1 MINGRI
7 TVTNF
12 QRRTNIMAVVNPNYI
27 PWPYLSKLC
36 SKFKSAQDYKLYP
49 GLIRNLNSKT
59 CILTFYYCYYIYKKR
74 VIWREE
80 ESTLITS
87 LVRKYYSYIASIIY
101 FPTSDFIVQKILLG
115 NFFENFDSNA
125 WNSDTSNYAQLVI
138 RIRRNGK
145 AKFRQTFPLPLPLK
159 NRENVKFD
167 GITNFPQHST
177 SIDHSRT
184 GWIRVLRVRS
194 KVIVKISA
202 RDSRMRW

>member
-59 CILTFYYCYYIYKKR
+59 CILTFYYCYYIYEKR

-80 ESTLITS
+80 ELTLITS

-145 AKFRQTFPLPLPLK
+145 AKFRQTFPPPPPPEK
-159 NRENVKFD
+159 SWKREIRRYNKFSSTFHVDRSFENRMD
-167 GITNFPQHST
+167 PRPAR
-177 SIDHSRT
+177 SIEGDCEDICS
-184 GWIRVLRVRS
+184 W
-194 KVIVKISA
+194 
-202 RDSRMRW
+202 

>member
-145 AKFRQTFPLPLPLK
+145 AKFRQTFPPPPPPEK
-159 NRENVKFD
+159 SWKREIRRYNKFSATFHVDRSFENRMD
-167 GITNFPQHST
+167 PRPAR
-177 SIDHSRT
+177 SIEGDCEDICSR
-184 GWIRVLRVRS
+184 
-194 KVIVKISA
+194 
-202 RDSRMRW
+202 

>member
-59 CILTFYYCYYIYKKR
+59 CILTFYYCYYIYEKR

-145 AKFRQTFPLPLPLK
+145 AKFRQTFPPPPPPEK
-159 NRENVKFD
+159 SWKREIRRYNKFSSTFHVDRSFENRMD
-167 GITNFPQHST
+167 PRPAR
-177 SIDHSRT
+177 SIEGDCEDICS
-184 GWIRVLRVRS
+184 W
-194 KVIVKISA
+194 
-202 RDSRMRW
+202 